1 MVLEMH
7 VRSLIMPLK
16 IELKPF
22 ERLLIGG
29 TAIRNGS
36 RRSSFVIE
44 TVVNF
49 LRESD
54 IILESEADTA
64 CKRLYLTLTVLY
76 LAEPTPEAEDL
87 FVRQANALLAA
98 APSMAPYLR
107 DIHGHLAEGERYRAL
122 KRCKDL
128 IQYEQA
134 LADRLVPPAAPEAGP
149 A

>member
-1 MVLEMH
+1 
-7 VRSLIMPLK
+7 MPLK
-16 IELKPF
+16 IELKPG

-29 TAIRNGS
+29 SAIRNGP

-44 TVVNF
+44 TVTTF
-49 LRESD
+49 LRGGD

-87 FVRQANALLAA
+87 FVRQANALMAA

-107 DIHGHLAEGERYRAL
+107 DIHDRLAEGERYRAL
-122 KRCKDL
+122 KRCRDL
-128 IQYEQA
+128 IQYEQS
-134 LADRLVPPAAPEAGP
+134 LADRLASPGEPEP
-149 A
+149 

>member
-1 MVLEMH
+1 
-7 VRSLIMPLK
+7 MPLK

-44 TVVNF
+44 TVTNF

-76 LAEPTPEAEDL
+76 LAEPTQEAE
-87 FVRQANALLAA
+87 ALLVNQASA
-98 APSMAPYLR
+98 LLEAVPSTAPYLS
-107 DIHGHLAEGERYRAL
+107 DILAFVADREFYRAL

-128 IQYEQA
+128 IQYEQSLSTR
-134 LADRLVPPAAPEAGP
+134 LAEPE
-149 A
+149 

>member
-1 MVLEMH
+1 
-7 VRSLIMPLK
+7 MPLK

-44 TVVNF
+44 TVTNF

-76 LAEPTPEAEDL
+76 LAEPTQEAE
-87 FVRQANALLAA
+87 ALLVNQASA
-98 APSMAPYLR
+98 LLEAVPSTAPFLS
-107 DIHGHLAEGERYRAL
+107 DILAFVADREFYRAL

-128 IQYEQA
+128 IQYEQSLSSR
-134 LADRLVPPAAPEAGP
+134 LAEPE
-149 A
+149 

>member
-1 MVLEMH
+1 
-7 VRSLIMPLK
+7 MPLK

-44 TVVNF
+44 TMTNF

-54 IILESEADTA
+54 IITESEADTA

-76 LAEPTPEAEDL
+76 LAEPTQEAEEL
-87 FVRQANALLAA
+87 LVRQAGALLEA

-107 DIHGHLAEGERYRAL
+107 DILGFVAEREFYRAL

-128 IQYEQA
+128 IQYEHS
-134 LADRLVPPAAPEAGP
+134 LSDRLAASE
-149 A
+149 

>member
-1 MVLEMH
+1 
-7 VRSLIMPLK
+7 MPLK

-44 TVVNF
+44 TVTNF

-54 IILESEADTA
+54 IIHESEADTA

-76 LAEPTPEAEDL
+76 LAEPTQEAE
-87 FVRQANALLAA
+87 ALLVNQASA
-98 APSMAPYLR
+98 LLEAVPSTAPFLS
-107 DIHGHLAEGERYRAL
+107 DILAFVADREFYRAL

-128 IQYEQA
+128 IQYEQS
-134 LADRLVPPAAPEAGP
+134 LSDRLAASE
-149 A
+149 

>member
-1 MVLEMH
+1 
-7 VRSLIMPLK
+7 MPLK

-36 RRSSFVIE
+36 RRASFVIE
-44 TVVNF
+44 TVTNF

-64 CKRLYLTLTVLY
+64 CKRLYVTLTVLY
-76 LAEPTPEAEDL
+76 LAEPTPEAEDI
-87 FVRQANALLAA
+87 FVQQANALLDAV
-98 APSMAPYLR
+98 PTTAPYLH
-107 DIHGHLAEGERYRAL
+107 DIQNFIAAREFYRAL

-128 IQYEQA
+128 IQYEQS
-134 LADRLVPPAAPEAGP
+134 LSDRLAPPPATGGTT
-149 A
+149 

>member
-1 MVLEMH
+1 
-7 VRSLIMPLK
+7 MPLK

-44 TVVNF
+44 TVTPF

-64 CKRLYLTLTVLY
+64 CKRLYLTLTVMY
-76 LAEPTPEAEDL
+76 LAGNPPEAEDA
-87 FVRQANALLAA
+87 FVVQATALINA
-98 APSMAPYLR
+98 APSMAPYIR
-107 DIHGHLAEGERYRAL
+107 DMHEQIAAADFYRAL
-122 KRCKDL
+122 KRGKDL

-134 LADRLVPPAAPEAGP
+134 LAERLKD
-149 A
+149 

>member
-1 MVLEMH
+1 
-7 VRSLIMPLK
+7 MPLK

-44 TVVNF
+44 TVTPF

-64 CKRLYLTLTVLY
+64 CKRLYLTLTVMY
-76 LAEPTPEAEDL
+76 LAANPPEAEDA
-87 FVRQANALLAA
+87 FVVQATELMQA
-98 APSMAPYLR
+98 APSMAPYIR
-107 DIHGHLAEGERYRAL
+107 DMHEHIGAAEFYRAL
-122 KRCKDL
+122 KRCKEL
-128 IQYEQA
+128 IQYEQE
-134 LADRLVPPAAPEAGP
+134 LAERLKV
-149 A
+149 

>member
-1 MVLEMH
+1 
-7 VRSLIMPLK
+7 MPLK
-16 IELKPF
+16 IELKPG

-29 TAIRNGS
+29 AAIRNGP

-44 TVVNF
+44 TVTNF
-49 LRESD
+49 LRGGD

-87 FVRQANALLAA
+87 FVRQANALMAA

-107 DIHGHLAEGERYRAL
+107 DIHDLLAGGERYRAL
-122 KRCKDL
+122 KRCRDL
-128 IQYEQA
+128 IQYEQS
-134 LADRLVPPAAPEAGP
+134 LAGRLAPPADPEA
-149 A
+149 

>member
-1 MVLEMH
+1 
-7 VRSLIMPLK
+7 MPLK

-44 TVVNF
+44 TVTNF

-76 LAEPTPEAEDL
+76 LAEPTQEAE
-87 FVRQANALLAA
+87 ALLVNQASA
-98 APSMAPYLR
+98 LLEAVPSTAPYLS
-107 DIHGHLAEGERYRAL
+107 DILAFVADREFYRAL

-128 IQYEQA
+128 IQYEQSLSSR
-134 LADRLVPPAAPEAGP
+134 LAESE
-149 A
+149 

>member
-1 MVLEMH
+1 
-7 VRSLIMPLK
+7 MPLK

-44 TVVNF
+44 TVTPF

-64 CKRLYLTLTVLY
+64 CKRLYLTLTVMY
-76 LAEPTPEAEDL
+76 LASNPPEAEDA
-87 FVRQANALLAA
+87 FVVQATELMKA
-98 APSMAPYLR
+98 APSMAPYIH
-107 DIHGHLAEGERYRAL
+107 DIHEHIASADFYRAL

-128 IQYEQA
+128 IQYELE
-134 LADRLVPPAAPEAGP
+134 LAQRLKV
-149 A
+149 

>member
-1 MVLEMH
+1 
-7 VRSLIMPLK
+7 MPLK

-44 TVVNF
+44 TVTNF

-76 LAEPTPEAEDL
+76 LAEPTQEAE
-87 FVRQANALLAA
+87 ALLVNQASA
-98 APSMAPYLR
+98 LLEAVPSTAPFLS
-107 DIHGHLAEGERYRAL
+107 DILAFVADREFYRAL

-128 IQYEQA
+128 IQYEQSLSSR
-134 LADRLVPPAAPEAGP
+134 LAESE
-149 A
+149 

>member
-1 MVLEMH
+1 
-7 VRSLIMPLK
+7 MPLK

-44 TVVNF
+44 TVTKF

-64 CKRLYLTLTVLY
+64 CKRLYVTLTVLY
-76 LAEPTPEAEDL
+76 LADSTPEAEDL
-87 FVRQANALLAA
+87 FITQANALMAA

-107 DIHGHLAEGERYRAL
+107 DIHDFIAQGELYRAL

-128 IQYEQA
+128 IQYEQS
-134 LADRLVPPAAPEAGP
+134 LAERLVPPANPDP
-149 A
+149 STNR

>member
-1 MVLEMH
+1 
-7 VRSLIMPLK
+7 MPLK

-44 TVVNF
+44 TVTNF

-64 CKRLYLTLTVLY
+64 CKRLYVTLTVLY
-76 LAEPTPEAEDL
+76 LAEPTPEAEDI
-87 FVRQANALLAA
+87 FVRQANALLEAV
-98 APSMAPYLR
+98 PTTAPYIR
-107 DIHGHLAEGERYRAL
+107 DIHEFVAARELYRAL

-128 IQYEQA
+128 IQYEQS
-134 LADRLVPPAAPEAGP
+134 LSDRLAPPPATGGTT
-149 A
+149 

>member
-1 MVLEMH
+1 
-7 VRSLIMPLK
+7 MPLK

-44 TVVNF
+44 TVTNF
-49 LRESD
+49 LRGGD

-76 LAEPTPEAEDL
+76 LAEPTPEAENL
-87 FVRQANALLAA
+87 FITQANALIAA

-107 DIHGHLAEGERYRAL
+107 DIHDLLAEGERYRAL
-122 KRCKDL
+122 KRCRDL
-128 IQYEQA
+128 IQYEQT
-134 LADRLVPPAAPEAGP
+134 LLERLGPAEEPAAPADP
-149 A
+149 

>member
-1 MVLEMH
+1 
-7 VRSLIMPLK
+7 MPLK

-44 TVVNF
+44 TVTNF

-76 LAEPTPEAEDL
+76 LAEPTQEAE
-87 FVRQANALLAA
+87 ALLVNQASA
-98 APSMAPYLR
+98 LLEAVPSTAPYLS
-107 DIHGHLAEGERYRAL
+107 DILAFVADREFYRAL

-128 IQYEQA
+128 IQYEQSLSSR
-134 LADRLVPPAAPEAGP
+134 LAEPE
-149 A
+149 

>member
-1 MVLEMH
+1 
-7 VRSLIMPLK
+7 MPLK

-44 TVVNF
+44 TVTNF

-76 LAEPTPEAEDL
+76 LAEPTPEAEDI
-87 FVRQANALLAA
+87 FVQQANALLDAV
-98 APSMAPYLR
+98 PTTAPYLH
-107 DIHGHLAEGERYRAL
+107 DIQNFIAAREFYRAL

-128 IQYEQA
+128 IQYEQS
-134 LADRLVPPAAPEAGP
+134 LSDRLAPPPATGGTT
-149 A
+149 

>member
-1 MVLEMH
+1 
-7 VRSLIMPLK
+7 MPLK

-44 TVVNF
+44 TVTNF

-64 CKRLYLTLTVLY
+64 CKRLYVTLTVLY
-76 LAEPTPEAEDL
+76 LAEPTPEAEDI
-87 FVRQANALLAA
+87 FVRQANALLDAV
-98 APSMAPYLR
+98 PTTAPYLH
-107 DIHGHLAEGERYRAL
+107 DIQNFIAAREFYRAL

-128 IQYEQA
+128 IQYEQS
-134 LADRLVPPAAPEAGP
+134 LSDRLAPPPATGGTT
-149 A
+149 

>member
-1 MVLEMH
+1 
-7 VRSLIMPLK
+7 MPLK

-44 TVVNF
+44 TVTKF

-64 CKRLYLTLTVLY
+64 CKRLYLTLTVMY
-76 LAEPTPEAEDL
+76 LADVTPETEDL
-87 FVRQANALLAA
+87 FISQANALIAA

-107 DIHGHLAEGERYRAL
+107 DIHDFIAGDELYRAL
-122 KRCKDL
+122 KRCKEL

-134 LADRLVPPAAPEAGP
+134 LAERLAPPAHPEAT
-149 A
+149 AKA